1 MPPSRLDVIINAR
14 SGASDKEAA
23 RILLADLFAA
33 NGIEARISLARSG
46 QEIVECARRSMQG
59 DAQTIVAGGGDGT
72 INAIASLVAG
82 TDKTLGVLPLG
93 TLNHFAKDLRI
104 PLDLE
109 GAAHIIIA
117 GHAILIDVGEVN
129 ERIFINNSSLG
140 LYPRMVH
147 HREHVQ
153 RLGHGKWPAFVWAAF
168 AVLRRYPFLDVRL
181 SAGGKEL
188 KTRTP
193 FVFIGNN
200 RYEMESFNVGRR
212 ARLDAGELSLYV
224 THRTDRLGLLLLGI
238 RALFKRLR
246 RAEDFVAT
254 TLSEVWVETRH
265 SRTRV
270 ALDGEVAMLET
281 PLHYRVRAGVLRVMV
296 PEESTTGEE

>member
-1 MPPSRLDVIINAR
+1 MPSRLDVIINAR
-14 SGASDKEAA
+14 SGTSDKEAA
-23 RILLADLFAA
+23 RSLLANLFATH
-33 NGIEARISLARSG
+33 GIEAHISLARSG
-46 QEIVECARRSMQG
+46 EEIVKLARHSIRG

-82 TDKTLGVLPLG
+82 TNKTLGVLPLG

-104 PLDLE
+104 PLDLA
-109 GAAHIIIA
+109 GAAQTIIA
-117 GHAILIDVGEVN
+117 GHAVMIDVGEVN
-129 ERIFINNSSLG
+129 ERIFVNNSSLG
-140 LYPRMVH
+140 LYPHIVH
-147 HREHVQ
+147 HRDTVQ
-153 RLGHGKWPAFVWAAF
+153 RLGHGKWPAFVWAAW

-181 SAGGKEL
+181 ISSGKEL

-224 THRTDRLGLLLLGI
+224 THRTDRLGLLRLAL

-246 RAEDFVAT
+246 RSEDFMAT
-254 TLSEVWVETRH
+254 TLSEVWIETRH
-265 SRTRV
+265 RRMRV
-270 ALDGEVAMLET
+270 AMDGEVAVLET
-281 PLHYRVRAGVLRVMV
+281 PLHYRVRAGALRVVV
-296 PEESTTGEE
+296 PEESTTGIA